1 MTVTASS
8 HSVHFTEKVLET
20 LRGQLVDIHGDGGT
34 YKGVITAQQLV
45 EVARLIPKEE
55 LEEMVNDIPPIKDF
69 VELAKREPSTLFL
82 VNVLMDECVIVEA
95 VLIPIDRAKELVR
108 PLVKK
113 LEKQLLQPDE
123 ILPVVEVERE
133 GKKMFVQPPFIGK
146 MFSWPTMAE
155 NAGNEEEYEYEEEI
169 LDKVEYGCDELPV
182 VWDDILTLE
191 KEVRLTCEE
200 YESLVAKGKAYI
212 MLWWD

>member
-1 MTVTASS
+1 VSS
-8 HSVHFTEKVLET
+8 QSVHFTEKVLET
-20 LRGQLVDIHGDGGT
+20 LRGQLVDVSGKEAT

-55 LEEMVNDIPPIKDF
+55 LEEVVNNIPPIKDF
-69 VELAKREPSTLFL
+69 VELATREPSTLFL

-95 VLIPIDRAKELVR
+95 VLIPMDRAKELVR
-108 PLVKK
+108 PLVEK

-155 NAGNEEEYEYEEEI
+155 SAGNEEEI
-169 LDKVEYGCDELPV
+169 LYKFEYGCDELPV
-182 VWDDILTLE
+182 VWDDILTWE